1 MRIFLRILA
10 VLAIVVVVLI
20 TALFIYL
27 SDERLRGLV
36 LPQVN
41 ETLGREVQVDRIS
54 FSFFRTFPNFGL
66 VLEGFELP
74 DIENSHIA
82 RFDEMVVSVSLL
94 PLLSN
99 ELRINRLDPIRPDV
113 NYIVYADGTTNI
125 DFLMEEDLDAVPTDT
140 TAEAMVIDVKQ
151 IRVTNGNI
159 RYTDLQGDMSAIL
172 RDLDLTMSIRLSEF
186 IKTDVDANLGGLSF
200 TMEGVEY
207 VSDLGLSL
215 RQVSELDLE
224 NEGLRISEGLFS
236 IRGLGMD
243 ISGELRDWSQEL
255 MQIDIVLASESDNFG
270 ALLELVPDEYLEY
283 IEGIETT
290 GRLQLSGFVKGALG
304 ENVVPDFSMDIRVE
318 DGFMKHPQA
327 SKPIESVQIALIAN
341 NNIVE
346 ITQFSA
352 HADGNRVSL
361 TATIDDPLGDN
372 PAFNLDSSLNLDLG
386 TIESFYPVSAEFGI
400 EMRGL
405 ATMNARAT
413 GTVEN
418 AENAQFN
425 ADISLND
432 GYFKY
437 IDLPQAVEQID
448 VSMNAT
454 QSLITISSFA
464 ARASQNQLSMSGV
477 INEPLDSNRTSFDI
491 KAEAMMD
498 LQTIKD
504 FYPIDEDTLTLRGQ
518 FVFDGVAKG
527 TLAIPD
533 QSTVTG
539 LLTLQNGY
547 IAHRDIAKPIRD
559 ITIDSR
565 LTANEFQI
573 RNASFRTGD
582 NQMEGSGK
590 IVNYMRGTPTMD
602 LKFKASVNLDEID
615 EYYSLEEFMIAISGK
630 ATADLTVRGPVDDF
644 DRIQFSGGVQL
655 ANMSITGDSLP
666 QPITNMN
673 GNMTF
678 SNQDVQLHSFTMM
691 MGSSDFDMQGRL
703 ANWRYL
709 MEEPGDGVTPAALT
723 ATYRSRNLNIDEIVD
738 WDESSED
745 PIYIELPNVRST
757 LTARIDTMTMMGILI
772 TDMRGQGETTPK
784 LIRLTSASADMFD
797 GGMNGRFDWSIT
809 QPDYTNVH
817 FVGNIVDVRAEAFFK
832 EFQMGVPGNFHN
844 YISGGFSAE
853 ADYKAGMDAMF
864 EQDTKSIVANGTFG
878 IARARLQG
886 HPTQVA
892 IAELLNSTELRDLS
906 MDTWNATYEIKDGIL
921 TLRDMNLTSRDIGIV
936 MNGSQDLIKDEL
948 NYTIQLRL
956 PPRYSDRLASLITQE
971 AVNALKSEDGI
982 VVLPLALVGSSENPR
997 VTVDRDAVQSIVT
1010 EYLKQ
1015 QGADAIEGAVED
1027 AARRLLRGIRG
1038 N

>member
-10 VLAIVVVVLI
+10 VLAIVVFVLI

-27 SDERLRGLV
+27 SDERLREIV
-36 LPQVN
+36 IPQVN
-41 ETLGREVQVDRIS
+41 ESLGREVQVDRIS

-74 DIENSHIA
+74 DVEGSHIA
-82 RFDEMVVSVSLL
+82 RFDEMVVSVSLI

-99 ELRINRLDPIRPDV
+99 ELRINRLDLIRPDV
-113 NYIVYADGTTNI
+113 NYIVFADGTTNI
-125 DFLMEEDLDAVPTDT
+125 DFLMEEEPNAIPADT

-151 IRVTNGNI
+151 IRVINGNI

-186 IKTDVDANLGGLSF
+186 IETDVDANLGGLTF
-200 TMEGVEY
+200 AMEGVDY
-207 VSDLGLSL
+207 ISDLALSL

-224 NEGLRISEGLFS
+224 NEGLRISEGIFA

-283 IEGIETT
+283 VEGIETT
-290 GRLQLSGFVKGALG
+290 GRLLLTGFVKGSLG

-327 SKPIESVQIALIAN
+327 SKPIESVQIAVIAD

-352 HADGNRVSL
+352 NADGNRVSL
-361 TATIDDPLGDN
+361 TATINDPLGDD
-372 PAFNLDSSLNLDLG
+372 PAFNMDSSLNLDLG
-386 TIESFYPVSAEFGI
+386 TIEAFYPVSDLGFQ
-400 EMRGL
+400 MRGL

-437 IDLPQAVEQID
+437 IDLPQAVEQIY

-454 QSLITISSFA
+454 QDRISISSFA
-464 ARASQNQLSMSGV
+464 ARASQNRISMSGV
-477 INEPLDSNRTSFDI
+477 IHEPLDSNRTSFDI

-498 LQTIKD
+498 LATIKD

-518 FVFDGVAKG
+518 FVFDGIAKG

-539 LLTLQNGY
+539 LMTLQNGY
-547 IAHRDIAKPIRD
+547 IAHRDLPKPIRD
-559 ITIDSR
+559 ITLDSR

-590 IVNYMRGTPTMD
+590 IANYMRGTPTMD

-655 ANMSITGDSLP
+655 SNMSITGDSLP

-678 SNQDVQLHSFTMM
+678 SNQDVQLHTFTMM

-709 MEEPGDGVTPAALT
+709 MEEPGDDVSPAALT

-738 WDESSED
+738 WDESSDD

-772 TDMRGQGETTPK
+772 TDMRGQSETTPK
-784 LIRLTSASADMFD
+784 LILLTSASADMFD
-797 GGMNGRFDWSIT
+797 GGMNGRFDWTVT
-809 QPDYTNVH
+809 QPDFTNIH

-844 YISGGFSAE
+844 YITGGFSAE
-853 ADYKAGMDAMF
+853 ADYNAGMDAMF

-921 TLRDMNLTSRDIGIV
+921 TLRNMNLTSRDIGMV
-936 MNGSQDLIKDEL
+936 MNGSQDLIEDEL

-956 PPRYSDRLASLITQE
+956 PPRYNDRLASIITAE
-971 AVNALKSEDGI
+971 AVNALKTEDGI
-982 VVLPLALVGSSENPR
+982 VVLPLVLVGSSENPR
-997 VTVDRDAVQSIVT
+997 VTVDRDAIQSIVT

-1015 QGADAIEGAVED
+1015 QGADAIED